1 MRSSAKQILLLPA
14 LLISML
20 LISAC
25 ENDINVIKE
34 LSAQEL
40 EKPEQRTEN
49 VDVIYSDSAKVKM
62 RLEAPVVIEYND
74 TAKKATPYQVTPKGI
89 KITFYN
95 ADKTQAGVM
104 VADSAIQYTDTKI
117 TKFYKNVVCTF
128 STGEILKTEELIWDQ
143 GKKII
148 YSKKYVIITFPD
160 GGFND
165 GVDFMSDERLTNISF
180 GQSKATFYTD
190 ETP

>member
-1 MRSSAKQILLLPA
+1 MRSGAKQILLLPA

-25 ENDINVIKE
+25 ENDINDIKE

-62 RLEAPVVIEYND
+62 RLEAPVLIEYTD
-74 TAKKATPYQVTPKGI
+74 TSKKAIPYQVTPKGI

-95 ADKTQAGVM
+95 ADKTEAGIM
-104 VADSAIQYTDTKI
+104 VADSAIQYQTKQI

-128 STGEILKTEELIWDQ
+128 STGETLKSEELIWDQ
-143 GKKII
+143 NKKII
-148 YSKKYVIITFPD
+148 YSNKHVQIDTPD
-160 GGFND
+160 GDRKEGAN
-165 GVDFMSDERLTNISF
+165 FMSDEKLTHFSF
-180 GQSKATFYTD
+180 DQSTATLYTD